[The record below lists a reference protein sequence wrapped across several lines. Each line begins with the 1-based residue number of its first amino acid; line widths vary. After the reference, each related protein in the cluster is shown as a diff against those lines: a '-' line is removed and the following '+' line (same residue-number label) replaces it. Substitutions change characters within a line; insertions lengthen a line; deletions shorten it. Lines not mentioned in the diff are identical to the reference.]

1 MNKKTWCTVYLLRKL
16 HFIGYGF
23 VVDATTIKVNM
34 DDIHYS
40 SIAKVPSDLI
50 PVNIKSITAEYA
62 IKKYAYAHSID
73 KVMFPELVIRKKN
86 IKLT

>member
-1 MNKKTWCTVYLLRKL
+1 MIGKTLRTVYLLRKL

-62 IKKYAYAHSID
+62 IKNTHMLI
-73 KVMFPELVIRKKN
+73 PLT
-86 IKLT
+86 KLCFQS